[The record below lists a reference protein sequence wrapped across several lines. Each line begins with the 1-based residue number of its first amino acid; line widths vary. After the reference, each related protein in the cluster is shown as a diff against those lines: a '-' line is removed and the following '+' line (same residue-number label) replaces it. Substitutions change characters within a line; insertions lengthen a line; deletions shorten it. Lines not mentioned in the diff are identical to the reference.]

1 MTGMGLI
8 LPMRSL
14 DIFWRFRMN
23 LYIKEGKLP
32 DRCLDCAFLKPPY
45 AYDSWVCAAKK
56 FCDYRDIRVPDSA
69 VKDRNCPLEVKG

>member
-1 MTGMGLI
+1 MK
-8 LPMRSL
+8 
-14 DIFWRFRMN
+14 

-45 AYDSWVCAAKK
+45 AYDNWVCAAKK

-69 VKDRNCPLEVKG
+69 VRDRNCPLEVER